1 MKIQRYVELEIDE
14 TLSND
19 LSDLLVASFEP
30 LYPNRRYFKQL
41 PHFRLLAFGDEG
53 QVVGHVGL
61 DYRVMNLNG
70 EPIHVLGVIDLCVRE
85 EMRGNDIGK
94 ALLNEVIDL
103 GETNQVD
110 FLLLIADR
118 PDLYLRAGF
127 SHVDNTCTW
136 LQIDDE
142 RQTTR
147 GIGETAFDEL
157 MIRSVGDKEWTTGP
171 LDFIGYLY

>member
-1 MKIQRYVELEIDE
+1 
-14 TLSND
+14 
-19 LSDLLVASFEP
+19 
-30 LYPNRRYFKQL
+30 
-41 PHFRLLAFGDEG
+41 
-53 QVVGHVGL
+53 
-61 DYRVMNLNG
+61 MNLNG

-147 GIGETAFDEL
+147 GIGETAFDES

>member
-1 MKIQRYVELEIDE
+1 MKIQRYVELELDE
-14 TLSND
+14 TLSNEIRE
-19 LSDLLVASFEP
+19 LLVVSFEP

-41 PHFRLLAFGDEG
+41 PHLRLLAFGDEG

-70 EPIHVLGVIDLCVRE
+70 EPIQVLGVIDLCVKK
-85 EMRGNDIGK
+85 EMQGDGIGK
-94 ALLNEVIDL
+94 ALLDEVIDV

-110 FLLLIADR
+110 FLLLFADR

-127 SHVDNTCTW
+127 NHVDNMCTW

-147 GIGETAFDEL
+147 GIGEASFDEL
-157 MIRSVGDKEWTTGP
+157 MIRPVGDKAWTEGH
-171 LDFIGYLY
+171 LDLVGYLY